1 MKHFL
6 LSIYMLCFAA
16 GNYLLQAQSTKDTA
30 TLLLRFYEDN
40 DFINLYLK
48 GTDDAYTNGSR
59 IDLFYLKK
67 NKPRF
72 FVDRWM
78 PKAGDSS
85 SDIYGWG
92 ITQLMFTPSD
102 LTTSVYQPDDYPY
115 SGALFATHTLYSYN
129 PVKKYDLQTE
139 LLLGVSGPASFTKQS
154 QTFIHRLINDHK
166 PMGWAHQAKNALLL
180 NLNFTAEKQLAAYD
194 GWFETI
200 VGSQVRAGTM
210 GNGFSIYPEIRIGMM
225 APYFNGYISQYSKS
239 RHQKAQNKIQ
249 AYLFA
254 KPQTLLVLSDE
265 LLQGKASETTSKD
278 NRNAYVSKQASKPYH
293 EINNLVYY
301 FSYGAVLT
309 SGHFSISFTQTSNKA
324 LLKGLYNHAFGNI
337 SLYFSW

>member
-6 LSIYMLCFAA
+6 LSICMLCLAA
-16 GNYLLQAQSTKDTA
+16 GNYLLQAQSNKDTA
-30 TLLLRFYEDN
+30 TLLLRYYEDN

-48 GTDDAYTNGSR
+48 GTDNAYTNGSR

-72 FVDRWM
+72 FVDRRM

-85 SDIYGWG
+85 INIYGWG

-139 LLLGVSGPASFTKQS
+139 LLLGVSGPASFTKQT
-154 QTFIHRLINDHK
+154 QTLVHRLINDHK
-166 PMGWAHQAKNALLL
+166 PMGWGHQAKNALLV
-180 NLNFTAEKQLAAYD
+180 NLNFTAEKQLAAYN
-194 GWFETI
+194 GWFEMI
-200 VGSQVRAGTM
+200 AGSQVRAGTM
-210 GNGFSIYPEIRIGMM
+210 GNGFSVYPEIRIGIM
-225 APYFNGYISQYSKS
+225 APYFNGYIGQYSKS
-239 RHQKAQNKIQ
+239 RHQKAKNKIQ
-249 AYLFA
+249 TYMFV
-254 KPQTLLVLSDE
+254 KPQTLIVLSDE
-265 LLQGKASETTSKD
+265 LLQRKASETTSEN
-278 NRNAYVSKQASKPYH
+278 NRNADASKQATKPYH
-293 EINNLVYY
+293 GINNLVYY
-301 FSYGAVLT
+301 FSYGAVMTL
-309 SGHFSISFTQTSNKA
+309 GNFSISFTQTSNKA
-324 LLKGLYNHAFGNI
+324 LLKDLYNHAFGNI